1 MKGNTHRSNKD
12 SMLRAECTMLAV
24 AINVVLAYLS
34 NRLGLPIYLD
44 TIGTMCIAA
53 MAGLF
58 PGIMAAIATN
68 VLCIMFDDTAIYFGI
83 VNVIVAMYTAWSV
96 REKNFRKVKTVVVF
110 ILTAG
115 VLAGSLSAILQYGL
129 FRGTQNAA
137 INTLMETVV
146 GPGKTPGFTALFV
159 VNVFLNIFNLGL
171 SIVVTL
177 IILYLVPDETQKR
190 IRYSGWRQKPL
201 TKEELKEMDFLSRS
215 VDFSVKKR
223 TTIMLFGVAFTLS
236 LIMAWIG
243 IRLYF
248 KSYKESRIDSAT
260 YAAKFAAELIDG
272 DQMAEYLAKGEKAPG
287 YAETEHMLTHI
298 RETAAGVTNLYA
310 VQFRE
315 NGVHI
320 AFDLDTE
327 DMDGVEA
334 GTILPLKEAFKPY
347 INDFYAGREV
357 EPIESDSL
365 EGWLVTACAP
375 IFDSKGRCVGYAAAD
390 VVMSYVTEY
399 LGDFF
404 MRAFMIMSG
413 FFILVLGYGLWTAGI
428 YMVYPLDKMMEGV
441 EEFIE
446 AGADQQKLDD
456 AVRHLRTIDVHTGD
470 EIEKLYE
477 LICNMASNQTE
488 QIRSIQRFNENTAKL
503 QDGLIITMADLV
515 ENRDSDTGDHIQK
528 TAAYVKIIVEG
539 LKKKGYYAEKLTPK
553 FMSDVVRSAPL
564 HDIGKINISDKVL
577 NKPGKLTD
585 EEYEVIKTHTTAGKD
600 IIEKAINTVKGESYL
615 KEARNMAAYHHER
628 WDGNGYPEG
637 LHGEVIPLSA
647 RIMAVAD
654 VFDALTSPRVYKEAY
669 PLDVALKMLEDGSGT
684 QFDPKCVEVFIEA
697 LPEVKV
703 IWRRY
708 NQGNQRGSS

>member
-1 MKGNTHRSNKD
+1 M
-12 SMLRAECTMLAV
+12 
-24 AINVVLAYLS
+24 
-34 NRLGLPIYLD
+34 
-44 TIGTMCIAA
+44 
-53 MAGLF
+53 
-58 PGIMAAIATN
+58 
-68 VLCIMFDDTAIYFGI
+68 
-83 VNVIVAMYTAWSV
+83 
-96 REKNFRKVKTVVVF
+96 
-110 ILTAG
+110 IL
-115 VLAGSLSAILQYGL
+115 
-129 FRGTQNAA
+129 
-137 INTLMETVV
+137 
-146 GPGKTPGFTALFV
+146 
-159 VNVFLNIFNLGL
+159 
-171 SIVVTL
+171 
-177 IILYLVPDETQKR
+177 
-190 IRYSGWRQKPL
+190 
-201 TKEELKEMDFLSRS
+201 
-215 VDFSVKKR
+215 
-223 TTIMLFGVAFTLS
+223 
-236 LIMAWIG
+236 
-243 IRLYF
+243 
-248 KSYKESRIDSAT
+248 
-260 YAAKFAAELIDG
+260 
-272 DQMAEYLAKGEKAPG
+272 
-287 YAETEHMLTHI
+287 
-298 RETAAGVTNLYA
+298 
-310 VQFRE
+310 
-315 NGVHI
+315 
-320 AFDLDTE
+320 
-327 DMDGVEA
+327 
-334 GTILPLKEAFKPY
+334 
-347 INDFYAGREV
+347 
-357 EPIESDSL
+357 
-365 EGWLVTACAP
+365 
-375 IFDSKGRCVGYAAAD
+375 
-390 VVMSYVTEY
+390 
-399 LGDFF
+399 
-404 MRAFMIMSG
+404 SG

-585 EEYEVIKTHTTAGKD
+585 EEYEIIKTHTTAGKD

-708 NQGNQRGSS
+708 NQGKQKGLS